1 MRRLALVGLALVAV
15 AAGGLFVLDRIMPSW
30 YAEWIPGWYARRVY
44 PLTNAGDIRAAA
56 AKYRLDPALV
66 AAIIYEESHFHQ
78 DVVSQSGAVGLMQ
91 VLPST
96 AEEIAHRTG
105 GERFVLGDLSDP
117 RINILYGSNYL
128 RYLLDHFNGSQVM
141 AVAAYNAGLAA
152 VDGWAAQAQRD
163 GGAFTLDDVAFAETR
178 DYVREVQRLQK
189 VYRRAYGRE
198 LGEAP

>member
-15 AAGGLFVLDRIMPSW
+15 VAGGLFVLDRIMPGW
-30 YAEWIPGWYARRVY
+30 YAERLPGWYARRVY
-44 PLTNAGDIRAAA
+44 PLTNAADIRTAA

-66 AAIIYEESHFHQ
+66 AAIIYEESHFRQ
-78 DVVSQSGAVGLMQ
+78 DIVSRSGAVGLMQ

-96 AEEIAHRTG
+96 AEEIAQKTG

-141 AVAAYNAGLAA
+141 AEAAYNAGLDT
-152 VDGWAAQAQRD
+152 VDGWAARVQHYGD
-163 GGAFTLDDVAFAETR
+163 AFTLHDVAFAETR
-178 DYVREVQRLQK
+178 DYVLEVERLQQI
-189 VYRRAYGRE
+189 YRRAYGRE